1 MVKKNTTR
9 KTKKKASSGAPKKV
23 KRTAAAG
30 GARKKKTSARSP
42 SAPSKASAKKKATS
56 KKKTSKTKSV
66 TQKTQTVSKASTK
79 KKTTRATGS
88 TKKKTTP
95 AAKKTSTKTSTKKK
109 ATGKKKTTSR
119 RSGGKLRSGTVAEA
133 ASAAS
138 ADSKGY
144 VYING
149 RRVRMI
155 SRKSVPPPAKKPRA
169 TPKEDLVLEK
179 PIEPAKVRKTKLSP
193 EDLDHYR
200 TLLLIKRAELVGDL
214 SAMEAEALQ
223 ASGNLSNVPIHMA
236 DIGTDTYDQ
245 DFMLGLAETERKQ
258 LREIDDALQRIEDKT
273 YGVCQMTGR
282 TIPKSRLNAKPWAK
296 YTIGAAR
303 KIEEGGGR

>member
-9 KTKKKASSGAPKKV
+9 KTKKKPSSGAPKKV

-30 GARKKKTSARSP
+30 GARKKKTSASSRSA
-42 SAPSKASAKKKATS
+42 SSKASAKKKATS

-95 AAKKTSTKTSTKKK
+95 AAKQTSTKTLTKKK
-109 ATGKKKTTSR
+109 VAGKKKTTSR
-119 RSGGKLRSGTVAEA
+119 RGGKLRSGTVAEA

-155 SRKSVPPPAKKPRA
+155 SRKSVPPPAKKTRS